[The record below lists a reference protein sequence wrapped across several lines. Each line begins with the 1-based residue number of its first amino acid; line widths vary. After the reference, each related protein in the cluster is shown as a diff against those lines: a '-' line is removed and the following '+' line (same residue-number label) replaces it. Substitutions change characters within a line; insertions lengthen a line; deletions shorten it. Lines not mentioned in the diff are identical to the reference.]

1 MAIWVVRLCEAN
13 LQQVQ
18 SRAEGLGEE
27 HIHLQKQS
35 ITTVRVRVGQCGSGW
50 DIELTSATTGSR
62 SCASACICCWALIRK
77 Q

>member
-1 MAIWVVRLCEAN
+1 MAIWLVRLCEAN

-35 ITTVRVRVGQCGSGW
+35 ITTVRVRVEHRAHLGHNRVSLLRLRLHLLLGCN
-50 DIELTSATTGSR
+50 
-62 SCASACICCWALIRK
+62 
-77 Q
+77 